1 MKYAPCFALY
11 SFARKTRFG
20 WLACTLAVW
29 LQIGVVSWAAKRGP
43 LANETNEVTVGIEGK
58 IERILN
64 EPDYRTIPQK
74 ENDALILRI
83 DSVEPTVEGQFK
95 YTFAFMGLQSG
106 VFNLADYLQTASSKR
121 LRDMIPAMSV
131 SVRALLPENVGTDLA
146 PMPQALPP
154 RRIPY
159 RPALAA
165 LCLLWAGA
173 GWFLYYKP
181 RPKPSAPPPPPP
193 QPAPPK
199 SLGEIL
205 EPLALKA
212 ARKTITTEEKVL
224 LEQTVLRHWS
234 EKLEITELDAD
245 EQYEIIREDPEGG
258 VLLGALERWLYQPA
272 SHILTSEVTKAL
284 QPYFDIPAPGS
295 GPLPPKKKKTAG
307 PEDDE
312 TFDEEKDEELE
323 VDEDSRDSSEGD
335 EKESIPLRAKRKTP
349 VAQDDEEENA
359 SPPRAGRNRASN
371 STKDKPESAPQ
382 SESAPP
388 PVGRRP
394 GYRRRR

>member
-1 MKYAPCFALY
+1 MKNAAGHFTYTSARQI
-11 SFARKTRFG
+11 SFA
-20 WLACTLAVW
+20 WLLFLLALS
-29 LQIGVVSWAAKRGP
+29 LQGTMVSAYAARG
-43 LANETNEVTVGIEGK
+43 LLVSETNEVTVGIEGK

-83 DSVEPTVEGQFK
+83 DSIEPTLEGQFK

-106 VFNLADYLQTASSKR
+106 VFNLADYLQTASGKR
-121 LRDMIPAMSV
+121 LREVIPAMSV
-131 SVRALLPENVGTDLA
+131 SVRALLPEHVGTELA

-159 RPALAA
+159 HPSLAA
-165 LCLLWAGA
+165 LCLLWVGA
-173 GWFLYYKP
+173 GWLLYYKP
-181 RPKPSAPPPPPP
+181 RPKPTAPPPPPP
-193 QPAPPK
+193 EPEPPK

-205 EPLALKA
+205 EPLAMKA

-224 LEQTVLRHWS
+224 LEQTVLRYWS
-234 EKLEITELDAD
+234 EKLEIVDLDVD

-295 GPLPPKKKKTAG
+295 GPLPLKKNAG
-307 PEDDE
+307 SEDDE
-312 TFDEEKDEELE
+312 DSEEEEDDEENEPEEDEEE
-323 VDEDSRDSSEGD
+323 QSPRA
-335 EKESIPLRAKRKTP
+335 RAKRKTAA
-349 VAQDDEEENA
+349 VEKDEEEEEETPP
-359 SPPRAGRNRASN
+359 SPRGRRGRASN
-371 STKDKPESAPQ
+371 SQSTKDKTDSEPQIEST
-382 SESAPP
+382 PP